1 MPDRE
6 KVIRGLE
13 HCKTEDCSGCPYED
27 TSAPIGKFGTDELVA
42 CQPVLFDDALSMLK
56 AQEPGWISVKDRLP
70 EMTGVNVLVV
80 AETAEASVKT
90 VFTAFLGDGDGKWYT
105 SDRGFMKSPS
115 TGDNSIHSVWE
126 ITHWMLMPEP
136 PKEET

>member
-1 MPDRE
+1 MTKQQAIVWLQKAIE
-6 KVIRGLE
+6 KDYCLIEL
-13 HCKTEDCSGCPYED
+13 PYN
-27 TSAPIGKFGTDELVA
+27 LVA
-42 CQPVLFDDALSMLK
+42 GVIELLAK
-56 AQEPGWISVKDRLP
+56 APEWVSVKDRLP
-70 EMTGVNVLVV
+70 GMTGVNILVA